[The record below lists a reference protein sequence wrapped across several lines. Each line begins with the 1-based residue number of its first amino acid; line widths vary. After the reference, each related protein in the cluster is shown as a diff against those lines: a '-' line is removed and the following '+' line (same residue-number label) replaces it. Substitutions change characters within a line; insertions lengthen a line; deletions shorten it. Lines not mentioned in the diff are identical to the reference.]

1 MQKLGETENVEFLL
15 QDYRDTTGQFSH
27 IVSIEM
33 FEAVGE
39 DYWPAYFDKV
49 KELLAPGGRAAR

>member
-1 MQKLGETENVEFLL
+1 MALR
-15 QDYRDTTGQFSH
+15 DYREVSGEYDA

-39 DYWPAYFDKV
+39 AYWPAYFGT
-49 KELLAPGGRAAR
+49 LQRCLRLGGRAMVQSITIDEA